1 MNDNVYLALIEESHL
16 INYIN
21 LSHDPEL
28 IDTMGWRPFEIDEQ
42 DRFLSAA
49 EVLTLP
55 YCGDG
60 QPITFSL
67 ITVKGDFPI
76 GYVTLKGMND
86 DNTSAEL
93 GIAIMDSD
101 YRCGGYGSEA
111 LTLAADY
118 AFNGL
123 QLLVIGLSVF
133 PSNARAIRAFEK
145 AGFKTVDVLESA
157 WTMQDGEQR
166 DMLLMELKKDD
177 WITEVGGKADIE
189 EAY

>member
-1 MNDNVYLALIEESHL
+1 MNDNVYLTLLEEGHL
-16 INYIN
+16 IHYIN

-28 IDTMGWRPFEIDEQ
+28 INTMGWRPFEIDEQ

-60 QPITFSL
+60 QPITFSI
-67 ITVKGDFPI
+67 ITTEGDFPI

-86 DNTSAEL
+86 DNASAEL
-93 GIAIMDSD
+93 GIAIMDSE

-123 QLLVIGLSVF
+123 QLLVIGLTVF
-133 PSNARAIRAFEK
+133 PSNARAIKAFEK
-145 AGFKTVDVLESA
+145 AGFEAVDVLENA
-157 WTMQDGEQR
+157 WTMPDGEQC
-166 DMLLMELKKDD
+166 DMLLMELKKED
-177 WITEVGGKADIE
+177 WKAEGQEDVE
-189 EAY
+189 EAH